1 MTHSNPKISARAANS
16 LVSCQLGICRR
27 RCHGSGVGLDCRPI
41 RCPSTK
47 FPMSSHDAGGD
58 SSTAEPGG
66 FVVRCGHESSAIIAS
81 HGRAAPVVRS
91 VAKPEPRMPFQT
103 RAFAS
108 RTFPLNSRLSG
119 IRDQIRISHLAW
131 SLLSRL
137 WWLLPRVRESV
148 GTVCLQPRQRYG
160 CKRMCNGRVWR
171 TPQ

>member
-1 MTHSNPKISARAANS
+1 
-16 LVSCQLGICRR
+16 
-27 RCHGSGVGLDCRPI
+27 
-41 RCPSTK
+41 
-47 FPMSSHDAGGD
+47 
-58 SSTAEPGG
+58 
-66 FVVRCGHESSAIIAS
+66 
-81 HGRAAPVVRS
+81 
-91 VAKPEPRMPFQT
+91 MPFQT